1 MTTDRWVVGD
11 PTPPAA
17 VDGRPLS
24 KRGERTRK
32 RLLDSAESV
41 FAEYGWQEASI
52 VKITERAG
60 VAQRSFYRYF
70 VSKQAIF
77 DELVA
82 DLNRRV
88 RRAMSEGA
96 ARGGTRA
103 EAERFGFEAFF
114 RFTAEHRALYRVV
127 RQAEFASP
135 KAFRRHYDKIAQG
148 YVDAL
153 RSAMDAGQ
161 MIQADPDVLAYAPM
175 GIGEL
180 IGLRWILW
188 EEGDG
193 VPADKVDDMMAF
205 ISRGLGIES

>member
-1 MTTDRWVVGD
+1 MTQRWTVGE
-11 PTPPAA
+11 PGPPAA
-17 VDGRPLS
+17 VDGTMLS
-24 KRGERTRK
+24 PRGERTRHK
-32 RLLDSAESV
+32 ILEAAEEV

-60 VAQRSFYRYF
+60 VAQGSFYRYF
-70 VSKQAIF
+70 ISKQAVF

-96 ARGGTRA
+96 ATGRTAA
-103 EAERFGFEAFF
+103 EAERLGFEAFF
-114 RFTAEHRALYRVV
+114 RFTADHPALYRVV

-135 KAFRRHYDKIAQG
+135 KAFRRHYDRIARG
-148 YVDAL
+148 YITTL
-153 RSAMDAGQ
+153 QSAMDAGE
-161 MIQADPDVLAYAPM
+161 MIEADPEVLAYALM

-188 EEGDG
+188 EGSDG
-193 VPADKVDDMMAF
+193 VPSDKVDDMMAF
-205 ISRGLGIES
+205 IIRGLGLEP